1 MRTVENLSLPG
12 KTMIKGFEG
21 GAVYAADK
29 GGKFYLVL
37 DEGTMADL
45 LGEEDREGIEFVKTL
60 EFDTPAERDAHIAE
74 RGWK

>member
-45 LGEEDREGIEFVKTL
+45 LSEEDREGI

-74 RGWK
+74 RGWKRA